1 MDAVDEL
8 IARFRT
14 PGPNRLGLVDKLHLA
29 LPDRRAIDAL
39 LTAAADP
46 ADEEDVRCTALK
58 VFHYHTPMTK
68 ADQRRLVAV
77 ALGVV
82 QSDPS
87 ALLRDYAVTAL
98 TRFGDRPKV
107 EAALVP
113 VMMDWGVNRNVR
125 SAAFQVL
132 SRRGH
137 ETRRRL
143 FRQLLADP
151 DLAEEVRN
159 YFSLHE

>member
-1 MDAVDEL
+1 MDAIDEL
-8 IARFRT
+8 VARFRT
-14 PGPNRLGLVDKLHLA
+14 PSPNRLWLVDKLLLA

-39 LTAAADP
+39 LRAAADP
-46 ADEEDVRCTALK
+46 ADEEDVRCAALR
-58 VFHYHTPMTK
+58 VFHSHTPK
-68 ADQRRLVAV
+68 NKSDRGRLVAV
-77 ALGVV
+77 ALGVLR
-82 QSDPS
+82 SDPS
-87 ALLRDYAVTAL
+87 ALVRDYAVTAL
-98 TRFGDRPKV
+98 TRFADRPEV

-113 VMMDWGVNRNVR
+113 LMTDRGVSRNVR